1 MTFPDRNPGGSGHY
15 ARSLFSALRRRDD
28 VEVTEISSQP
38 PGVARTLWWLAS
50 GARTSFR
57 ARQGDLLHCPSF
69 VTPWR
74 VQKSFVVTVLDLST
88 RRFPADHPGEWRA
101 YERWVVPHRARA
113 AAAVIA
119 ISEVTRQDAIRE
131 YGVRPDRAV
140 TIYPGIDPL
149 FFGTG
154 SAETRTTGKGEEPRL
169 VFPGA
174 PVSRKNL
181 DLVLRAMAE
190 APPSSP
196 LGRACLQI
204 TGAAAGSFPAHR
216 ERIAQMGLGRRVEWL
231 GQVPAEQMPSVMRSA
246 DVCVYPSLYEGFG
259 FPPLEAM
266 AAGTPVVASTASCLP
281 EILGDAAL
289 LVDPADLQAF
299 STAVQSVLNDPAARD
314 RLIEAGRK
322 RARGF
327 TWERCAEE
335 TAALYR
341 DVLARPA

>member
-1 MTFPDRNPGGSGHY
+1 MTFPDRNLGGSGHY
-15 ARSLFSALRRRDD
+15 ARSLVAALRRRGDL
-28 VEVTEISSQP
+28 EVSEISSQP
-38 PGVARTLWWLAS
+38 PGLARTLRWLSS
-50 GARTSFR
+50 GAAKSFR
-57 ARQGDLLHCPSF
+57 AEQGELLHCPSF

-74 VQKSFVVTVLDLST
+74 VEKSFVVTVLDLST
-88 RRFPADHPGEWRA
+88 RRFPADHPAEWRA
-101 YERWVVPHRARA
+101 YERWVVPGRARA

-149 FFGTG
+149 FFDDAART
-154 SAETRTTGKGEEPRL
+154 SAHGAEPRL

-174 PVSRKNL
+174 PVARKNL

-190 APPSSP
+190 APPSTP
-196 LGRACLQI
+196 LGRACLRI
-204 TGAAAGSFPAHR
+204 TGAAAEGFPAHR
-216 ERIAQMGLGRRVEWL
+216 ERIERLGLGRRVEWL
-231 GQVPAEQMPSVMRSA
+231 GRVAAEQMPSVVRSA
-246 DVCVYPSLYEGFG
+246 DVCVYPSMYEGFG

-299 STAVQSVLNDPAARD
+299 SAAVQSVLSDPATRD
-314 RLIEAGRK
+314 RLIEAGRQ

-327 TWERCAEE
+327 TWERCAEQ